1 MNKIL
6 TEGLVYNESQGQS
19 IPKLTID
26 KYEAKMGSDDEIV
39 TVSMVVK
46 SNSASEDLVDWF
58 ERGYDWV
65 LDGKVSDGELTTNKY
80 VVFIE
85 LDRRSKVP
93 ERIVELVEDMETLT
107 GLTVEDWKMEIDG
120 QEYPLD
126 AEKIRELVPL
136 SPHMYR
142 ELHPEDDAEEDEQ
155 EVEDELNEMREQ
167 AGLPHHKVHKS
178 EHDSLLKDFIAKA
191 GL

>member
-6 TEGLVYNESQGQS
+6 TEGLDYNDLQGQI

-58 ERGYDWV
+58 ERGYDCV
-65 LDGKVSDGELTTNKY
+65 LDAKVSDGEVNTGKY
-80 VVFIE
+80 LVFVEMYRRNSVPAKIIE
-85 LDRRSKVP
+85 IL
-93 ERIVELVEDMETLT
+93 EDLKTLT
-107 GLTVEDWKMEIDG
+107 DMDADEYKIKVDGKLYSPKEEILK
-120 QEYPLD
+120 QV
-126 AEKIRELVPL
+126 IVT
-136 SPHMYR
+136 SPHQYKVQV
-142 ELHPEDDAEEDEQ
+142 EE
-155 EVEDELNEMREQ
+155 EDELNEMRTV
-167 AGLPHHKVHKS
+167 AGLDAVKLHEKQDEDIRALKS
-178 EHDSLLKDFIAKA
+178 IA

>member
-6 TEGLVYNESQGQS
+6 TEGLDYKDLQGQ
-19 IPKLTID
+19 IVPKITID

-39 TVSMVVK
+39 TLSMVVK

-65 LDGKVSDGELTTNKY
+65 LDGKVSDGELTTGKY
-80 VVFIE
+80 VIFLE
-85 LDRRSKVP
+85 LDRRTKVP
-93 ERIVELVEDMETLT
+93 ERVVELVEDLETLT
-107 GLTVEDWKMEIDG
+107 GLTVEDWSMEIDG

-126 AEKIRELVPL
+126 AEKIRELIPL
-136 SPHMYR
+136 SPHSYR
-142 ELHPEDDAEEDEQ
+142 EMHPEDEEE
-155 EVEDELNEMREQ
+155 EETEDELNEMRQQ
-167 AGLPHHKVHKS
+167 AGLEHHNTHSKQ
-178 EHDSLLKDFIAKA
+178 DSLLKDFIAKA